1 MILANNLL
9 KRSFVFLIF
18 CIGSRNLL
26 VYIAYKKQYV
36 EILSLI
42 TLLIGISFIK
52 LAIGPKTVAD
62 KQLEWLGDEDIWW
75 HGMRLFHGIM
85 YISFAMTYVYGYK
98 YAWLFLLIDVCVGL
112 IVWIIHSFFGYI
124 F

>member
-1 MILANNLL
+1 MIANILL
-9 KRSFVFLIF
+9 KRSLIFLIF
-18 CIGSRNLL
+18 CIGSRILL

-75 HGMRLFHGIM
+75 HKIRIFHSIM
-85 YISFAMTYVYGYK
+85 YISFAMTYVYGYE
-98 YAWLFLLIDVCVGL
+98 YSWLFLLLLYKDLFC
-112 IVWIIHSFFGYI
+112 I

>member
-9 KRSFVFLIF
+9 KRGLIFLIF
-18 CIGSRNLL
+18 CIGSRILL

-62 KQLEWLGDEDIWW
+62 KQIEWLGDADIWW
-75 HGMRLFHGIM
+75 HGMRLFHGIL
-85 YISFAMTYVYGYK
+85 YISFALSYVSGYE
-98 YAWLFLLIDVCVGL
+98 YSWLFLLIDVFFGM
-112 IVWIIHSFFGYI
+112 IVWVMHSFFA
-124 F
+124 FNF

>member
-18 CIGSRNLL
+18 CIGSRSLL
-26 VYIAYKKQYV
+26 TYVAYTKKYV

-52 LAIGPKTVAD
+52 LALGPKTDAD
-62 KQLEWLGDEDIWW
+62 KQLEWLGDESIWW
-75 HGMRLFHGIM
+75 HGLRLFHGIL
-85 YISFAMTYVYGYK
+85 YILFALTYVYDYE
-98 YAWLFLLIDVCVGL
+98 YAWLFLLIDVCVGF
-112 IVWIIHSFFGYI
+112 IVWVLHSFFGII